1 MVRGFTFLELIIIIV
16 ISGIILMAM
25 VPAFTN
31 TAKSN
36 KVERAVLELYGIIV
50 QTQAESILR
59 NQPLW
64 LHFEGLPEG
73 ASNGDWSAVVANSES
88 LNSADTDKLFT
99 LSGAPFDGVTLEVN
113 YNGKQVKVDHITG
126 AARAAGNITIKPYPQ
141 SEGFAK
147 IVTDANSGRVRACQH
162 GAEFGLGAC

>member
-1 MVRGFTFLELIIIIV
+1 MVRGFTLLELIIAIV
-16 ISGIILMAM
+16 VSGIILMAM

-31 TAKSN
+31 TAKSK

-50 QTQAESILR
+50 HTQAESILR
-59 NQPLW
+59 NEPLW

-88 LNSADTDKLFT
+88 LTGTDTNRLFT
-99 LSGAPFDGVTLEVN
+99 LSGAPFDGITLQVN
-113 YNGKQVKVDHITG
+113 FNGEQLKIDHITG

-162 GAEFGLGAC
+162 SAEFGLGVC